1 MKITL
6 PLKSLSLALL
16 LCGAFAAHAET
27 SASTTQALEAARASV
42 KTATDLKWVWRDTE
56 DMLTEAEAA
65 AAAGDDAKAAKL
77 AKKAKAEADAA
88 VNQYYL
94 EKAKPMLAGLQAK
107 HGLSAFQKGM
117 IQDAATA
124 VANAEGKKAYDIVSP
139 P

>member
-1 MKITL
+1 L
-6 PLKSLSLALL
+6 
-16 LCGAFAAHAET
+16 
-27 SASTTQALEAARASV
+27 ASV

-77 AKKAKAEADAA
+77 AKKAKAEADGA

-94 EKAKPMLAGLQAK
+94 EKAKPMLASLQAK
-107 HGLSAFQKGM
+107 RGLTDFQKSM
-117 IQDAATA
+117 VQDAATA

>member
-1 MKITL
+1 MKTML
-6 PLKSLSLALL
+6 PLKSLSLAML
-16 LCGAFAAHAET
+16 LCGAFAAHAGT
-27 SASTTQALEAARASV
+27 SAATTQALGAARASV
-42 KTATDLKWVWRDTE
+42 KTATDLKWLWRDTE
-56 DMLTEAEAA
+56 KTLEEAEAA

-77 AKKAKAEADAA
+77 AKKAKAEADGA

-107 HGLSAFQKGM
+107 KGLSTFQKGM

-124 VANAEGKKAYDIVSP
+124 VAKGEGKRAYAIVSP